1 MKKRLLALLL
11 TGTLLAQSGL
21 ALAAEIDIED
31 ISDEITEEEIV
42 VTEDPVDASAPDVA
56 TEETES
62 NENEAEETVQ
72 AITVNDDIT
81 GTCGDNLTWTLDSEG
96 TLTISGTG
104 AMTDWESYSL
114 VPWDSNADMIKTVS
128 IENGVTSIG
137 KYAFY
142 YCSNLTS
149 VTIPNS
155 VKSIGDSAFRSCG
168 LTSITIPNS
177 VKSIGDYAFDSCS
190 SLTSVTIPNSV
201 TSIGASAF
209 YSCSN
214 LESVTIPNSV
224 TSIGD
229 YAFEGCT
236 NLTSV
241 TIPNSVTSIGEAA
254 FSYCSNLTS
263 VTIPNSV
270 TKIESWAFY
279 ECEKLKDVYYLGT
292 EAEWNAVSIEMG
304 NSCLASATLHT
315 HTHSYKTTTTK
326 AKPGTN
332 GKIVSKCSC
341 GSVKSTTTIYAPKTL
356 TLSTTSYTYNGKT
369 KKPTVKVKDSKG
381 NTISSTHYTVS
392 YASGRKYV
400 GKYKVTVKF
409 RSTSS
414 KYTGTMSTYF
424 KINPKGTTLKTPTA
438 GSKSFTA
445 KWTKQSTQTSGYQLQ
460 YSTSS
465 KFTNAKTVTI
475 SSNKTISKKITKLT
489 AKKKYYVRIRTYKT
503 VSGTKYYSA
512 WSSTKTVTTKK

>member
-1 MKKRLLALLL
+1 MSIIWVPRRNGRLFPLKW
-11 TGTLLAQSGL
+11 
-21 ALAAEIDIED
+21 EI
-31 ISDEITEEEIV
+31 
-42 VTEDPVDASAPDVA
+42 PAWQ
-56 TEETES
+56 
-62 NENEAEETVQ
+62 VQ
-72 AITVNDDIT
+72 PFT
-81 GTCGDNLTWTLDSEG
+81 
-96 TLTISGTG
+96 
-104 AMTDWESYSL
+104 
-114 VPWDSNADMIKTVS
+114 
-128 IENGVTSIG
+128 
-137 KYAFY
+137 
-142 YCSNLTS
+142 
-149 VTIPNS
+149 
-155 VKSIGDSAFRSCG
+155 
-168 LTSITIPNS
+168 
-177 VKSIGDYAFDSCS
+177 
-190 SLTSVTIPNSV
+190 
-201 TSIGASAF
+201 
-209 YSCSN
+209 
-214 LESVTIPNSV
+214 
-224 TSIGD
+224 
-229 YAFEGCT
+229 
-236 NLTSV
+236 
-241 TIPNSVTSIGEAA
+241 
-254 FSYCSNLTS
+254 
-263 VTIPNSV
+263 
-270 TKIESWAFY
+270 
-279 ECEKLKDVYYLGT
+279 
-292 EAEWNAVSIEMG
+292 
-304 NSCLASATLHT
+304 HT

-409 RSTSS
+409 NSTSS
-414 KYTGTMSTYF
+414 KYTGTMSAYF
-424 KINPKGTTLKTPTA
+424 NINPKGTTLKTPTA

-465 KFTNAKTVTI
+465 KFTSAKTVTI